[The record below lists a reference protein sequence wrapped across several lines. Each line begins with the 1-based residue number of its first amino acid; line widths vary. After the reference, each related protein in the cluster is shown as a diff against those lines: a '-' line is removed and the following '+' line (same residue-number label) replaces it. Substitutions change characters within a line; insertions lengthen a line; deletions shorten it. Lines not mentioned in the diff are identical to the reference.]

1 MDHDDR
7 HSSSRRRERSR
18 EDRSRRDDRGDDRRS
33 SRRSRE
39 EYEERPRHRED
50 AGRGERRRDDGG
62 RRDERRYDDRRDGR
76 YRDEDPYSRD
86 SRGSRGYDQDR
97 GGRGGRD
104 GRDGREMGSPE
115 RESPVPEG
123 TIPLS
128 KRIRRATAW
137 DVHAPGFEQ
146 AGGLQAKSTGQ
157 FQLPG
162 QNRSH
167 GPPMHFGQAMPGG
180 SGGGAGLYPRPG
192 FPPGPGGP
200 GFQALGTPGGP
211 SFGGSGV
218 PLNVARQRKRL
229 YVGNITYD
237 CNEQNISQLF
247 NEKMRDI
254 GFSTNELGEPVVGV
268 QVNHDKSYA
277 FVEFRNPEEATSAM
291 VFDNVVLC
299 NTVLKIRRPK
309 DFVPEPGAETGAPH
323 VPGVISTN
331 VPDSNNK
338 VFVGGLPS
346 YLNDEQVIELLKSF
360 GELKAFN
367 LVKEAGEPD
376 KSKGFAFCEY
386 VDPEL
391 TDVAIQ
397 GLNNMELGDRYLVVQ
412 RASVGAN
419 PNRGAAGP
427 GGLPGGPSGLPPI
440 PVGSG
445 ANSVNLPPS
454 FSVPGGGSGDGEL
467 TSRAIVMLNMV
478 TAEELIPDEDYTDIL
493 EDIREECEKYGEVE
507 DLEIPRPTAAKKN
520 GEETKWAPKTGAEM
534 AETREEKAKKDE
546 DRGVGRV
553 YVLFRTL
560 EGAQKGVKAI
570 AGRQF
575 GGRVIICAGIDVDE
589 FLKRK
594 AGEVPGAA
602 VQEGEEEEAP
612 QPTADE

>member
-1 MDHDDR
+1 
-7 HSSSRRRERSR
+7 
-18 EDRSRRDDRGDDRRS
+18 
-33 SRRSRE
+33 
-39 EYEERPRHRED
+39 
-50 AGRGERRRDDGG
+50 
-62 RRDERRYDDRRDGR
+62 
-76 YRDEDPYSRD
+76 
-86 SRGSRGYDQDR
+86 
-97 GGRGGRD
+97 
-104 GRDGREMGSPE
+104 
-115 RESPVPEG
+115 
-123 TIPLS
+123 
-128 KRIRRATAW
+128 
-137 DVHAPGFEQ
+137 
-146 AGGLQAKSTGQ
+146 
-157 FQLPG
+157 
-162 QNRSH
+162 
-167 GPPMHFGQAMPGG
+167 
-180 SGGGAGLYPRPG
+180 
-192 FPPGPGGP
+192 
-200 GFQALGTPGGP
+200 
-211 SFGGSGV
+211 
-218 PLNVARQRKRL
+218 
-229 YVGNITYD
+229 
-237 CNEQNISQLF
+237 
-247 NEKMRDI
+247 
-254 GFSTNELGEPVVGV
+254 
-268 QVNHDKSYA
+268 
-277 FVEFRNPEEATSAM
+277 M

-376 KSKGFAFCEY
+376 KSKVRLSTSFVSSFASSGRFPFTRKLTRLSPAPFPSSPLQGFAFCEY

-575 GGRVIICAGIDVDE
+575 GGRVIICAGIDVVSLR
-589 FLKRK
+589 FLRSLPSLLSSSQHWLTTFFFPLYRTSSLKGRLERSLELPFRRERRRRLLSPPPTSKRRRRLSLF
-594 AGEVPGAA
+594 GS
-602 VQEGEEEEAP
+602 
-612 QPTADE
+612 